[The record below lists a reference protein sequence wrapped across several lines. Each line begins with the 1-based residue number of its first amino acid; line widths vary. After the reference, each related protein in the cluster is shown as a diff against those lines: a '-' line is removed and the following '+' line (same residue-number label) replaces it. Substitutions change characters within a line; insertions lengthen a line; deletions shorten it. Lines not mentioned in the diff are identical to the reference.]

1 MSRPRKFKKELI
13 AEALRNSAGIYTI
26 AARLVEDATKKGCSP
41 NTIKNYVEAY
51 EDLAE
56 LKEEIEREN
65 FDIAVHGLLDEI
77 RAKNLTAIIYYIN
90 RKGGQF
96 GWSNKVEIEATV
108 RTREEAQHLKNLEEL
123 PIEDQLEVLAIIE
136 RARAQHGDDSE
147 TS

>member
-1 MSRPRKFKKELI
+1 MSRPRKFKKEII
-13 AEALRNSAGIYTI
+13 ATALQNSAGIYTI
-26 AARLVEDATKKGCSP
+26 AAQLVEAGTKKTCSP

-56 LKEEIEREN
+56 LKKEIEQEN
-65 FDIAVHGLLDEI
+65 FDIAVHGLIGEI

-90 RKGGQF
+90 RKGNQF

-108 RTREEAQHLKNLEEL
+108 RTAEEAQHIKNLETL
-123 PIEDQLEVLAIIE
+123 PVEDQLEILAIIE
-136 RARAQHGDDSE
+136 RAREQQGDDGD